1 MNSGIKSIERL
12 FARHSRGLQAFF
24 RRRVRTQPDVDDLTQ
39 EVYLRMLRIS
49 EAEVIHNPEAY
60 LYTVASHL
68 MREHAVGERRR
79 VNMVDVTDP
88 AVVSMLVELSHLD
101 YETDRDL
108 RVRRLREVL
117 SQLPANCHAAIVM
130 AYRHEMP
137 YEAIAAQLG
146 VSVSMVKKYIRQA
159 LAHCRKRMARFG

>member
-1 MNSGIKSIERL
+1 MTGAVKSLEQL

-24 RRRVRTQPDVDDLTQ
+24 RRRIRARSEVDDLTQ

-68 MREHAVGERRR
+68 VQEHALGEKRRAS
-79 VNMVDVTDP
+79 MADVTDP
-88 AVVSMLVELSHLD
+88 AVLSMLGEFSRLD

-108 RVRRLREVL
+108 RVRRLSEVL
-117 SQLPANCHAAIVM
+117 RQLPPNCHAAVVM

-137 YEAIAAQLG
+137 YEEIAAQLG
-146 VSVSMVKKYIRQA
+146 VSVSMVKKYVKQA
-159 LAHCRKRMARFG
+159 LAHCRKRMARFS